1 MDDNTIKKNW
11 MQKVVDAVE
20 GFFLN
25 IFRKIGLK
33 GFVEWYLKHQEGMRY
48 LVFGALATVV
58 NIVSYD
64 ICYYA
69 FHISNGISNA
79 IAWVAGAVFAY
90 FTNKMCVFNSKTNGI
105 KDLIREAVSFFGFRL
120 VTFAFDQ
127 AIMLY
132 TVDKLLWNA
141 GLMKII
147 ANIIVIILNFVF
159 SKLIIFKNNKK

>member
-1 MDDNTIKKNW
+1 MEDNTIKKNW

-25 IFRKIGLK
+25 IFKKIGLK

-90 FTNKMCVFNSKTNGI
+90 FTNGALAIIDKWIENDC
-105 KDLIREAVSFFGFRL
+105 KDDMYKILS
-120 VTFAFDQ
+120 
-127 AIMLY
+127 IMRNVIGY
-132 TVDKLLWNA
+132 
-141 GLMKII
+141 KI
-147 ANIIVIILNFVF
+147 
-159 SKLIIFKNNKK
+159 